1 MPGTLSSFGPILHPN
16 DKRRLRSGA
25 QGSSPFGPVNASR
38 AIWGAREGRYT
49 GGMFD
54 EAVIAEAAR
63 RLSAAAPQAR
73 VILFGSA
80 ARGQLSKDSD
90 LDFLVIEPKVQD
102 CVAEAVRLRDAIG
115 RVGGPVDVIVI
126 DQELAAR
133 RGKVRGTMVHHALR
147 EGQVLV
153 GSEL

>member
-1 MPGTLSSFGPILHPN
+1 MG
-16 DKRRLRSGA
+16 SGE
-25 QGSSPFGPVNASR
+25 S
-38 AIWGAREGRYT
+38 RYT
-49 GGMFD
+49 GVMFD

-63 RLSAAAPQAR
+63 RLSEAAPQAR

-126 DQELAAR
+126 DEQLAAR

-147 EGQVLV
+147 EGQVLA